1 MKNLVVFTIAAFF
14 VLASCSKKT
23 HPAITKTNRTPD
35 RTIPNTTKTDK
46 EPETTIVTELPVTG
60 NTNPIPEAAPPLFTT
75 PLIVIDEAGK
85 VITPKENLPVELAE
99 KVDYKKIT
107 RAFSLEQR
115 KNLIYRFKMVPPRV
129 LFVPENLASKSARGT
144 YVVYK
149 KKFWYWRKD
158 DTLFHLDET
167 YYQ

>member
-1 MKNLVVFTIAAFF
+1 MKNLVLFTIAALL
-14 VLASCSKKT
+14 VMTSCSRKT
-23 HPAITKTNRTPD
+23 TPTVSVPANRTEKPPPTIVNVDKEKEITLPETLPPAIT
-35 RTIPNTTKTDK
+35 
-46 EPETTIVTELPVTG
+46 
-60 NTNPIPEAAPPLFTT
+60 TT
-75 PLIVIDEAGK
+75 PEPAATFSAPMIVIDEAGK
-85 VITPKENLPVELAE
+85 VITPKEKLPGDIAE

-107 RAFSLEQR
+107 HAFTLEQR

-158 DTLFHLDET
+158 DALFHLDET